1 MSTSIQNTTPTE
13 SASSGDWQPR
23 TELVEAM
30 RRIATIAEDDETAVI
45 SDTEITFQNRSQ
57 RTTIS
62 ATPVGV
68 EAIDGYWISER
79 IEIRTP
85 LDAFEDFDEERLAV
99 INTFAT
105 TGAIVRDADGH
116 DAVVSSLPVFE
127 VDTVALADL
136 YTALIANGALMHLIG
151 PLCAAFQISGRRDE
165 FPPAQLALPGWDD
178 PSYWDASD
186 FEYAKE
192 GLRAKGVWANAGPRG
207 LTAEFA
213 WEEGA
218 SSAMLGDCTSLLQ
231 IHADQPH
238 PSAGNGLLYRLSL
251 PVNFAA
257 DEAHRCAAV
266 LNRYEVNGVDTP
278 PFFGAW
284 CSPPNSTTL
293 SFVGFWPNRMYQRG
307 TVANIASWCAARSRI
322 ARQVIGNGTLADT
335 I

>member
-1 MSTSIQNTTPTE
+1 MSTSIHNTTPTE
-13 SASSGDWQPR
+13 FASSSDWQPR

-30 RRIATIAEDDETAVI
+30 RAIATITEGDETAII
-45 SDTEITFQNRSQ
+45 SDTEITFQNRAQ
-57 RTTIS
+57 RTTIA

-68 EAIDGYWISER
+68 EAIDGLWISER

-85 LDAFEDFDEERLAV
+85 LDAFEDFDEEHLAV

-105 TGAIVRDADGH
+105 TGAIVRDANGH

-136 YTALIANGALMHLIG
+136 YTPLIANAALLHLIG
-151 PLCAAFQISGRRDE
+151 PLCAAFQVSGRQDE
-165 FPPAQLALPGWDD
+165 FTPVQVALPGSDD

-186 FEYAKE
+186 FEYAKDR
-192 GLRAKGVWANAGPRG
+192 LRANGVYANDGPRG

-213 WEEGA
+213 WEKGA

-231 IHADQPH
+231 ISADEPH
-238 PSAGNGLLYRLSL
+238 PSAGNGLLYRLDL

-257 DEAHRCAAV
+257 DEAQRCAAV

-284 CSPPNSTTL
+284 CSQPSSTTL
-293 SFVGFWPNRMYQRG
+293 SFVGFWPNLLYKRG
-307 TVANIASWCAARSRI
+307 TVANIASWCASRSRI
-322 ARQVIGNGTLADT
+322 ARRVIGNKL
-335 I
+335 